1 MLTKEEKYKAHI
13 DVSLKGAH
21 SSSLSTCNF
30 HKKLVIAGFKWNKI
44 LQIFHLSR
52 FLIIILL
59 DTYIVRGQD
68 RKVCHLVHSTAWK
81 NLDDKYIKILN
92 YTTKQYLKKVPD
104 EKVWEA
110 LCRKFG
116 ERGVQTLVEEID
128 NSFTSIGGNR
138 PVITHGFNK
147 KKHGNDSF
155 QELKYVTDSLI
166 WFDLTFTCLSYLSA
180 IIWLIF
186 STSLTKSR
194 ADI

>member
-1 MLTKEEKYKAHI
+1 MDILGWFIILLLFKEIHSVFIFPVNPIYKCRCTVLTKEEKYKAHI

-147 KKHGNDSF
+147 KSIEMTHF
-155 QELKYVTDSLI
+155 
-166 WFDLTFTCLSYLSA
+166 
-180 IIWLIF
+180 
-186 STSLTKSR
+186 KS
-194 ADI
+194 